1 MPKYT
6 KVNVNLVQLNKDTF
20 KDILKFYPILYP
32 YFYG

>member
-6 KVNVNLVQLNKDTF
+6 KVNANLVQLNKDTF
-20 KDILKFYPILYP
+20 KDIFKFYRILYP